1 MKDKKKNLPN
11 LKELKKDI
19 LFSDNLLGNEL
30 NFQTTWGL
38 FSPKSIDDG
47 TKLLL
52 KKINFH
58 EKEEILDLG
67 CGYGPI
73 GLAISKSFPNSN
85 CLMVDKDFVAI
96 EYAKKNIK
104 LNKLKNASALLS
116 NGLQHISTDQK
127 FSLILTNLPAKT
139 NKENYYIFFY
149 DILNHLEIDG
159 RMYVVA
165 INGLRKFISKSLLE
179 VFGNYK
185 KIKQSKTYTVS
196 MAIKKEV

>member
-52 KKINFH
+52 KNINFH